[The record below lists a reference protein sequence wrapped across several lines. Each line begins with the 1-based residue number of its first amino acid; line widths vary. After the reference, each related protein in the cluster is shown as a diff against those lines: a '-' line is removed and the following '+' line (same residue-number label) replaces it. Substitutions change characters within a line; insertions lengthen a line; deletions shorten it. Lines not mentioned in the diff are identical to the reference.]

1 MSPTQVQWRRR
12 VVGGVVVLLASVTTA
27 YALDSLVRVVLWRS
41 HWQPGLDAL
50 ARYNKRVTSASA
62 VAKAGRKGTSATAV
76 HHVGRKS
83 GKAYVTPVWGERVG
97 DRFLIQLPYG
107 TGVDWCRN
115 VLAAGGCTLE
125 RDGVRYDAV
134 APVIVPAA
142 EARPHL
148 RPAARRMQGIIG
160 AEHYLQ
166 LDIRPADRSSETVT
180 NPDRVAAGV
189 FKVPGMWVSNVY
201 LVETDGGLLLVDT
214 GPGQTRRILRF
225 IEAIGRQPSEL
236 RDIVLTHFDADHVGS
251 AAALKAR
258 TGARVSIHAL
268 DAAVVAKDEPPR
280 RRILLVVIL
289 YKLLSRAVTADRFL
303 SDGDTVGG
311 LRVVHVPGH
320 TQGSIILV
328 RDDGVVFTGDA
339 LITDKGGTLLPADI
353 LPAEDPDL
361 AVQSVERIRAL
372 NPRIIL
378 PGHGA
383 PWTAG

>member
-1 MSPTQVQWRRR
+1 MTPTQVQWRRR
-12 VVGGVVVLLASVTTA
+12 VAGGVVVLLASVATA
-27 YALDSLVRVVLWRS
+27 YVLDSLVRVVLWRS

-50 ARYNKRVTSASA
+50 ARYNKRFTSPSA
-62 VAKAGRKGTSATAV
+62 VARAGKKGTSATAV
-76 HHVGRKS
+76 HHVGRTS
-83 GKAYVTPVWGERVG
+83 GKSYVTPVWGERVG

-125 RDGVRYDAV
+125 QDGVRYDAV
-134 APVIVPAA
+134 TPVIVPAA

-148 RPAARRMQGIIG
+148 RSAARRMQGIIG
-160 AEHYLQ
+160 AEHYLR
-166 LDIRPADRSSETVT
+166 LDIRPADPAGEELP
-180 NPDRVAAGV
+180 NPARVAEGV
-189 FKVPGMWVSNVY
+189 LKAPGMWISNVY

-214 GPGQTRRILRF
+214 GPGQTGRILRF
-225 IEAIGRQPSEL
+225 IESIGRQPSDL

-268 DAAVVAKDEPPR
+268 DAAVVAKEEPPR
-280 RRILLVVIL
+280 KRMLLVVIL

-303 SDGDTVGG
+303 ADGDTIGG

-320 TQGSIILV
+320 TAGSIVLV
-328 RDDGVVFTGDA
+328 RDDGVLFSGDA
-339 LITDKGGTLLPADI
+339 LITDKHGTILPTDI

-361 AVQSVERIRAL
+361 AVRSAERITAL

>member
-1 MSPTQVQWRRR
+1 VA
-12 VVGGVVVLLASVTTA
+12 GGVVVLLATVATA

-50 ARYNKRVTSASA
+50 ARYNKRFANASA
-62 VAKAGRKGTSATAV
+62 VRKAGKQGTGTTAV

-83 GKAYVTPVWGERVG
+83 GKPYVTPVWGERVRE
-97 DRFLIQLPYG
+97 RFFIQLPYG
-107 TGVDWCRN
+107 TDVDWCSN

-125 RDGVRYDAV
+125 QDGVQYDAV
-134 APVIVPAA
+134 APVIVPAV

-166 LDIRPADRSSETVT
+166 LDIRPADTAGEDLP
-180 NPDRVAAGV
+180 NPTRVAAGV

-201 LVETDGGLLLVDT
+201 LVETDGGGLLLVDT

-251 AAALKAR
+251 GAALKAR
-258 TGARVSIHAL
+258 TGAHVSIHAL
-268 DAAVVAKDEPPR
+268 DAAVIAKKEPPR
-280 RRILLVVIL
+280 KRMLLVVIL
-289 YKLLSRAVTADRFL
+289 YKLLSRAVTADQFL
-303 SDGDTVGG
+303 SDGDTIGG

-320 TQGSIILV
+320 TQGSIALV
-328 RDDGVVFTGDA
+328 RDDGVLFSGDA
-339 LITDKGGTLLPADI
+339 LITDEDGALLSTDV

-361 AVQSVERIRAL
+361 AIQSAERIKAL

-383 PWTAG
+383 PWTAA